1 MRTSTG
7 TALRRAQPA
16 SAGEPT
22 ATADVYMPLKEL
34 ARYAGLGVRTLRRY
48 LSDPA
53 GPLPHYRLGGKLLVR
68 RSEYDAWALRFR
80 RAAAPTL
87 SALVD
92 DVMRDFV
99 G

>member
-1 MRTSTG
+1 MRTLRSGELETG
-7 TALRRAQPA
+7 RPA
-16 SAGEPT
+16 YAGEPT
-22 ATADVYMPLKEL
+22 AVADVYMPLKEL

-53 GPLPHYRLGGKLLVR
+53 GPLPHYRLGGKVVVR

-80 RAAAPTL
+80 RAAAPSL

-92 DVMRDFV
+92 DVMRDFER
-99 G
+99 